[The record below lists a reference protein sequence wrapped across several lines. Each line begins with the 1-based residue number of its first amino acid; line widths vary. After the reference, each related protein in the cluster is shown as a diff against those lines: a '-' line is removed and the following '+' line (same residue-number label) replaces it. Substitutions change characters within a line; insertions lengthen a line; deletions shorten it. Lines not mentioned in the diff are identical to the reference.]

1 MRGNAILLRGPLDS
15 ELIDVS
21 RREAAT
27 PRQESTM
34 PASCPLP
41 ASVRKLHRLL
51 AARSSRVYDRRLAPA
66 KNADRR

>member
-1 MRGNAILLRGPLDS
+1 MESSFVVHAIFES
-15 ELIDVS
+15 IDVS

-27 PRQESTM
+27 AQRESRI

-41 ASVRKLHRLL
+41 APVRKPHRLL
-51 AARSSRVYDRRLAPA
+51 AARSSRVYDRRLAST